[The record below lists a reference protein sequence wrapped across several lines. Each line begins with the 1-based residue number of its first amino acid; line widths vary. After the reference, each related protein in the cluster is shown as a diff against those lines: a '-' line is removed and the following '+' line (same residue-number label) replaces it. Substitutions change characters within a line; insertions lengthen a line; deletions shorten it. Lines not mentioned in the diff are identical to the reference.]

1 MSWLVTH
8 HLPMAEAPRAYSMY
22 EGRLDGVIKV
32 VMEV

>member
-8 HLPMAEAPRAYSMY
+8 RLPMAEAPHAYTMY
-22 EGRLDGVIKV
+22 EGHLDGVIKV